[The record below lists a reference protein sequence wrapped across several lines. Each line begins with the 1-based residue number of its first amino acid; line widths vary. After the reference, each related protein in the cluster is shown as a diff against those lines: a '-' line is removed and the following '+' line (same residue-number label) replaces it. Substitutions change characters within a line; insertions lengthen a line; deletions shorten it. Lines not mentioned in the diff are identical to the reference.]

1 MAVTVE
7 VTTEQRNRQGEYQT
21 GTYLASRCPDFPAA
35 LAFARKQW
43 QYHARAGVT
52 ARVTYRGDNG
62 TILRR
67 AELRAG

>member
-1 MAVTVE
+1 MAITVE
-7 VTTEQRNRQGEYQT
+7 VTTEQRSRSGEYLT

-43 QYHARAGVT
+43 QYHSRPRTSARI
-52 ARVTYRGDNG
+52 TYRGDNG
-62 TILRR
+62 TIIRR

>member
-1 MAVTVE
+1 MAITVE
-7 VTTEQRNRQGEYQT
+7 VTTECRNRRGEYLT
-21 GTYLASRCPDFPAA
+21 GTYLASRCADFPAA

-43 QYHARAGVT
+43 QYHARPGVS

-62 TILRR
+62 TIIRR

>member
-7 VTTEQRNRQGEYQT
+7 VTTEQRNRRGEYQT
-21 GTYLASRCPDFPAA
+21 GTYLASRCADFPAA

-62 TILRR
+62 TVIRR